1 MAGGKNQ
8 PRSCSEPS
16 WQEGAG
22 SLLLLAAARQTGL
35 LSALEGALPTGEQVP
50 VRLAHARPATRRR
63 SILTLLFLGAVGL
76 RRTCELKRY
85 SGDALGLLTERV
97 RAYGFWQVE
106 RFLSQVARAGGEETF
121 TDALAAWTCQ
131 LWPVQR
137 PEPDCPPPAF
147 YVDGHRKPVY
157 SDHLLPRGL
166 IGRTGK
172 VLSGRTLLLLH
183 DAQGHPHLATTHRG
197 DLHLTKGV
205 SQFLARYDQAT
216 GGHPVVRLI
225 VDREGMAAEFL
236 HHLVKEGRTVVTILK
251 SNQYAG
257 LVSFTDVGTFV
268 PLCRGRDGAVTREVA
283 AARFTLSLPEHPE
296 QRLSLSVALIRDLR
310 SRVQVSS
317 DPAENQEGWCWDADL
332 VGVSRHWWKSDWVA
346 TPAPA
351 PPTEP
356 TLIPIVTTASE
367 MSAVELA
374 QVYTHCWPAQ
384 ENSIRDFLV
393 SLGLDTNHGF
403 AKVQIENS
411 EGAKIRGALER
422 KLARAKRLAES
433 ARERMAKAQE
443 RSRKA
448 SQQMKGKLA
457 RLARFSTAR
466 RQLAEQPQRPDL
478 DQLDRIVAEQERAQ
492 TALAHCQQSKQRAE
506 QAYRTAWDACEHAC
520 CQQRFLL
527 RELETLKEK
536 ERVMYEL
543 EHAKD
548 QVMTV
553 LKLALANVVMWT
565 RDTYFPAAYAQATW
579 QRLAPFFRLPGWVV
593 WGTETVEVELRSF
606 NDRQLNRDLAA
617 ICEKVNAEE
626 TRLPDGR
633 RLRFTMRAQRIRG
646 EEFAVLMRTPP

>member
-1 MAGGKNQ
+1 
-8 PRSCSEPS
+8 
-16 WQEGAG
+16 
-22 SLLLLAAARQTGL
+22 LLAAAEQTGL
-35 LSALEGALPTGEQVP
+35 LSALEGALPTGKQVP
-50 VRLAHARPATRRR
+50 ARLAHARPATRRC
-63 SILTLLFLGAVGL
+63 SVLTLLFLGAVGL

-85 SGDALGLLTERV
+85 SGDALGLLTGRV

-106 RFLSQVARAGGEETF
+106 RFLSHLACAGGEETF

-131 LWPVQR
+131 LWSVQR
-137 PEPDCPPPAF
+137 SEPDCPPPAF

-172 VLSGRTLLLLH
+172 VLGGRTLLLLH

-197 DLHLTKGV
+197 DFHLTKGV
-205 SQFLARYDQAT
+205 PQFLARYDQAT
-216 GGHPVVRLI
+216 GGHPVARLI
-225 VDREGMAAEFL
+225 IDREGMAAEFL
-236 HHLVKEGRTVVTILK
+236 HQLAEEGRTVVTILK

-257 LVSFTDVGTFV
+257 LASFTDVGAFE
-268 PLCRGRDGAVTREVA
+268 PLCRDSDGAVTREVA
-283 AARFTLSLPEHPE
+283 SARFALSLPDHPGQTLE
-296 QRLSLSVALIRDLR
+296 LSVALIRDLR

-317 DPAENQEGWCWDADL
+317 DPAENQEAWRWDADL
-332 VGVSRHWWKSDWVA
+332 EGVSRYWWKSDWVA
-346 TPAPA
+346 TPTPA
-351 PPTEP
+351 TPAEP

-367 MSAVELA
+367 ISAVELA
-374 QVYTHCWPAQ
+374 QVYTRSFPAQ

-403 AKVQIENS
+403 AKVQVENS

-422 KLARAKRLAES
+422 KLAKAKLLADG
-433 ARERMAKAQE
+433 ARERMAQAQE

-448 SQQMKGKLA
+448 GQQTKVQQA
-457 RLARFSTAR
+457 RLARLDAAR
-466 RQLAEQPQRPDL
+466 RQLAEQQERPDL
-478 DQLDRIVAEQERAQ
+478 DQLARIVAERERAQ
-492 TALAHCQQSKQRAE
+492 TALVNCQQYKQRAG
-506 QAYRTAWDACEHAC
+506 QTYRTAWDACEQAC

-527 RELETLKEK
+527 RELEDLKEK

-579 QRLAPFFRLPGWVV
+579 HRLAPFFRLPGWVV
-593 WGTETVEVELRSF
+593 RGAETVKVELRPF
-606 NDRQLNRDLAA
+606 NDRRLNRDLEA
-617 ICEKVNAEE
+617 ICAQVNAEE
-626 TRLPDGR
+626 PRLPDGR
-633 RLRFTMRAQRIRG
+633 RLRFKMRAQGPAGR
-646 EEFAVLMRTPP
+646 VSQS

>member
-1 MAGGKNQ
+1 V
-8 PRSCSEPS
+8 
-16 WQEGAG
+16 
-22 SLLLLAAARQTGL
+22 AAARQTGL
-35 LSALEGALPTGEQVP
+35 LSALEGALPTGQQVP
-50 VRLAHARPATRRR
+50 VRLAHARPATRRCCV
-63 SILTLLFLGAVGL
+63 LTLLFLGAVGL

-85 SGDALGLLTERV
+85 SGDALGLLTGRV

-106 RFLSQVARAGGEETF
+106 RFLSQLARAGGQETF

-131 LWPVQR
+131 LWSVQR
-137 PEPDCPPPAF
+137 SEPDGPPPAF

-172 VLSGRTLLLLH
+172 VLGGRTLLLLH

-197 DLHLTKGV
+197 DFHLTKGV
-205 SQFLARYDQAT
+205 QEFLARYDQAT
-216 GGHPVVRLI
+216 GGHPVARLI
-225 VDREGMAAEFL
+225 IDREGMAAEFL
-236 HHLVKEGRTVVTILK
+236 HQLATEGRTVVTILK

-257 LVSFTDVGTFV
+257 LASFTDVGTFV
-268 PLCRGRDGAVTREVA
+268 PLCRDRDGAVTREVA
-283 AARFTLSLPEHPE
+283 SARFALSLPEHPG
-296 QRLSLSVALIRDLR
+296 QTLALSVALIRDLR
-310 SRVQVSS
+310 SRVQGSS
-317 DPAENQEGWCWDADL
+317 DLTQKQEAWCWDADME
-332 VGVSRHWWKSDWVA
+332 GVSRYWWKSDWVA

-351 PPTEP
+351 ISAEP

-374 QVYTHCWPAQ
+374 QVYTHRWPAQ

-403 AKVQIENS
+403 AKVQVENS

-422 KLARAKRLAES
+422 KLVKAKRRADG
-433 ARERMAKAQE
+433 ARERMAQAQE

-448 SQQMKGKLA
+448 GQQAKGKLA
-457 RLARFSTAR
+457 RLTRLSAAR
-466 RQLAEQPQRPDL
+466 RQLAEQQERPDL
-478 DQLDRIVAEQERAQ
+478 DQLAKIVAQQERVQ
-492 TALAHCQQSKQRAE
+492 TALANCQHYKQRAE
-506 QAYRTAWDACEHAC
+506 QIYRTAWDACEHAC

-527 RELETLKEK
+527 REIADLKEK

-553 LKLALANVVMWT
+553 LRLALANVVMWT

-579 QRLAPFFRLPGWVV
+579 HRLAPFFRLPGWVV
-593 WGTETVEVELRSF
+593 WGTETVEVELRPF
-606 NDRQLNRDLAA
+606 NDRQLNRDLEAV
-617 ICEKVNAEE
+617 CEKVNAQEP
-626 TRLPDGR
+626 RLPDGR
-633 RLRFTMRAQRIRG
+633 RLRFKMRAPGTRG
-646 EEFAVLMRTPP
+646 EGFAVLMRTPP